1 MDTPSNPWIPGDD
14 GVTGTPEELTS
25 TTRTHRT
32 GRAIALVAA
41 GAIAATVVSGIA
53 FASNNNPDPA
63 NQGQA
68 QGGVRHRDGD
78 RGGGM
83 MGDREGGPGMG
94 GPGMGGPGGKRG
106 GMMGDLGMLAA
117 GANVLHGEVVV
128 KKADGTTVTIRV
140 QGGTV
145 KSASASELIVTSSD
159 GVEQTWPLTDATHIH
174 RGAGDAKAADI
185 AAGDTVTV
193 IGEVSGSTVTTV
205 RVEALSPEQAAAR
218 QKMKDKWNSQ
228 RQQGNGEQSPVP
240 GPTR

>member
-1 MDTPSNPWIPGDD
+1 MDTPSNPWIPDND

-53 FASNNNPDPA
+53 FASNNTPNPA
-63 NQGQA
+63 NQGRT
-68 QGGVRHRDGD
+68 QGGLPGYGGDGD
-78 RGGGM
+78 RGHGM
-83 MGDREGGPGMG
+83 MGEGGGMG

-106 GMMGDLGMLAA
+106 GMRGDLGMLAA

-159 GVEQTWPLTDATHIH
+159 GVEQTWPLTASTHIH
-174 RGAGDAKAADI
+174 RGGSDAKAAAI
-185 AAGDTVTV
+185 AVGDTVTV
-193 IGEVSGSTVTTV
+193 IGEVSGSTVTTL
-205 RVEALSPEQAAAR
+205 RIEALSPEQAAAR
-218 QKMKDKWNSQ
+218 QKMHDQ
-228 RQQGNGEQSPVP
+228 REAPRQQGNDTQPPAPS
-240 GPTR
+240 PTR

>member
-1 MDTPSNPWIPGDD
+1 MDTPSNPWIPDND
-14 GVTGTPEELTS
+14 GATGAPEELTS

-53 FASNNNPDPA
+53 FASNNNPNPA
-63 NQGQA
+63 NQGRT
-68 QGGVRHRDGD
+68 QGGLPGYGGDGD
-78 RGGGM
+78 RGHSM
-83 MGDREGGPGMG
+83 MGEGGGMG

-128 KKADGTTVTIRV
+128 KKADGSTVTIRV

-145 KSASASELIVTSSD
+145 KSASATELLVTSSD
-159 GVEQTWPLTDATHIH
+159 GVQQTWPLSDTTHIH
-174 RGAGDAKAADI
+174 RGGSDAKAADI
-185 AAGDTVTV
+185 AVGDTVTV

-218 QKMKDKWNSQ
+218 QKMHDQRKAQ
-228 RQQGNGEQSPVP
+228 RQQGNDQQPAPS
-240 GPTR
+240 PTR

>member
-1 MDTPSNPWIPGDD
+1 
-14 GVTGTPEELTS
+14 
-25 TTRTHRT
+25 
-32 GRAIALVAA
+32 
-41 GAIAATVVSGIA
+41 
-53 FASNNNPDPA
+53 
-63 NQGQA
+63 
-68 QGGVRHRDGD
+68 
-78 RGGGM
+78 M

-106 GMMGDLGMLAA
+106 GDLGMLAA

-228 RQQGNGEQSPVP
+228 RQQGNGEQPPVP